1 VKTKICDEDEA
12 AAEKLPP
19 QVEDKSGIGVYYVDA
34 YLKPLNTTLADGRK
48 VTGKRK
54 GLKVTLAIG
63 DKTGSGLMRR
73 LDVSPDPKRMLQAAL
88 TEAAKA
94 ADVKLVVADGAIHLD
109 E

>member
-1 VKTKICDEDEA
+1 MKTKICDEDRS

-19 QVEDKSGIGVYYVDA
+19 QLEDRSGIGVYYVDA

-48 VTGKRK
+48 LTGKRK
-54 GLKVTLAIG
+54 GLKVTLAVG

-73 LDVSPDPKRMLQAAL
+73 LDVSPDPKLMLQSAL
-88 TEAAKA
+88 AEAAA
-94 ADVKLVVADGAIHLD
+94 AAEVKLVVADGAIHLD

>member
-1 VKTKICDEDEA
+1 MKTKICDEDQA

-54 GLKVTLAIG
+54 GLKITLAIG

-73 LDVSPDPKRMLQAAL
+73 LDVSPDPKLMLQAAL
-88 TEAAKA
+88 AEAAKA
-94 ADVKLVVADGAIHLD
+94 ADVRLVIADGAIQLD